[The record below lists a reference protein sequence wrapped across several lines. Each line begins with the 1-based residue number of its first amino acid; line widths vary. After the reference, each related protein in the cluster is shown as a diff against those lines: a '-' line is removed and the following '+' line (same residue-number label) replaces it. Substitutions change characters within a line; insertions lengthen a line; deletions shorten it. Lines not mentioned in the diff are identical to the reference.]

1 MTDRQSQRLDFAV
14 CRDGS
19 VQMKHHDC
27 DVTAI
32 GPISRDQFT
41 DDKIE
46 IAIADLLDR
55 LVPQARKTVSEK
67 THPGAVPG

>member
-1 MTDRQSQRLDFAV
+1 
-14 CRDGS
+14 
-19 VQMKHHDC
+19 MKHHDC